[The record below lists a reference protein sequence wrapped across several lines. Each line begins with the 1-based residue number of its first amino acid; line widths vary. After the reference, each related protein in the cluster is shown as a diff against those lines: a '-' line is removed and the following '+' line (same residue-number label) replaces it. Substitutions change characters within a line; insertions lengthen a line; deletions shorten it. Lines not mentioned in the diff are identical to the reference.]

1 MVLALGL
8 LICVFIF
15 ALGVPVGSMCEDPA
29 ALASRPP
36 FPASRQNVM
45 PKLRKVTQ
53 NVPLANRTCPSDGLG
68 CNEKIPGEEV
78 EEDEDDEKD
87 EEEAECSAPR
97 CKRPI
102 ADEISWVQCDLCQE
116 WFHCSCVGLTKEYAE
131 KIDKYNCRKCIDRSR
146 NSAAGVSVAKGGG
159 SSVGVAKGGA
169 TSNYRGGGGVGSS
182 GGDQA
187 SGARGGASSSGSN
200 MGGGVKTKAV
210 HPLPMPSSSG
220 SPIRGS
226 RVLSAATAS
235 TQDLV
240 KGILQNPQLAAQLL
254 SNIPRK

>member
-1 MVLALGL
+1 MYT
-8 LICVFIF
+8 F
-15 ALGVPVGSMCEDPA
+15 ALGVPVGSVCEDPS

-36 FPASRQNVM
+36 FLTSRQNVM
-45 PKLRKVTQ
+45 PKLRKATQ
-53 NVPLANRTCPSDGLG
+53 NVPLANRTIPSDGLG
-68 CNEKIPGEEV
+68 CNEEIPDEEV
-78 EEDEDDEKD
+78 EEEEDEKD

-131 KIDKYNCRKCIDRSR
+131 KIDRYNCRKCTDRSR
-146 NSAAGVSVAKGGG
+146 SSVAGVKAS

-169 TSNYRGGGGVGSS
+169 TSSYRGSAGSFSGEQVSLSKGGSNTGVG
-182 GGDQA
+182 
-187 SGARGGASSSGSN
+187 
-200 MGGGVKTKAV
+200 VKAKAA
-210 HPLPMPSSSG
+210 HPSPMTSSSG
-220 SPIRGS
+220 SPLRGS
-226 RVLSAATAS
+226 PRGLSTTAAAAT
-235 TQDLV
+235 TQELV